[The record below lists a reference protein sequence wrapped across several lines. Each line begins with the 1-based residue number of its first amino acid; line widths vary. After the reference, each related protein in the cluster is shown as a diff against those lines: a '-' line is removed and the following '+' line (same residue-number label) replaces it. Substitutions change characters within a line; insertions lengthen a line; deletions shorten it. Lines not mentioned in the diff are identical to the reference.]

1 MKQIKSLLSVFVLTL
16 AATACAGNSVENKNS
31 YEPTMVDIYMEVVAL
46 NKADFLKKVYNYEA
60 NPNDWKFEGS
70 RPAIVDFYAT
80 WCGPCKVIHPILEEL
95 SKEYSGKVDIYQIDV
110 DKEQDLAAAFGIRS
124 IPTLLMI
131 PMKEEPRI
139 MQGAMPKDQLKKAI
153 DEFLLKQNNEA
164 KQ

>member
-1 MKQIKSLLSVFVLTL
+1 MKLMKGLLSAFAVIL
-16 AATACAGNSVENKNS
+16 ATTACAGNSGENKKSNES
-31 YEPTMVDIYMEVVAL
+31 TKEDNKMEVVAL

-70 RPAIVDFYAT
+70 RPAIVDFY
-80 WCGPCKVIHPILEEL
+80 
-95 SKEYSGKVDIYQIDV
+95 DV